1 MRNLQFWC
9 VSQWVTIISAR
20 DASASENKKVHLK
33 VWLRVRLEYWDW
45 FQYWPPCH
53 SILKS
58 WKPCLVNRKRYQ
70 SLARSR
76 ISSFICSFIVYLP
89 IHSFLQHKNISIIR
103 DPLKKNYGIIWEFFP
118 SGAQWLLSKI
128 CIVFGNNFQ
137 RIRIRILFGLRK
149 SPEYE
154 YE

>member
-1 MRNLQFWC
+1 ML
-9 VSQWVTIISAR
+9 
-20 DASASENKKVHLK
+20 NKKINLK

-89 IHSFLQHKNISIIR
+89 IHSFLQHKNISIISAIIAR
-103 DPLKKNYGIIWEFFP
+103 SRIAIDWFIHLFMHARIPSTWKNINNYQGQGFHNLRQTLLLFLCEPWKIWAKMFE
-118 SGAQWLLSKI
+118 
-128 CIVFGNNFQ
+128 
-137 RIRIRILFGLRK
+137 
-149 SPEYE
+149 
-154 YE
+154 